1 MEVIV
6 EQVLGLHK
14 QGSPDHCSSLG
25 LVAYISKK
33 IKATAVTQ
41 NANQNKTTGFF
52 CDTTMENPAE
62 IKLASLCNIS
72 PEFGLTDDLGIMWKE
87 NNVHFLIC
95 LVM

>member
-33 IKATAVTQ
+33 IKA
-41 NANQNKTTGFF
+41 GFF

-62 IKLASLCNIS
+62 IELASLCNIS